1 MEFKI
6 DKDNTGEILNAVEQA
21 KQRALEIIGGKIEKY
36 AKALCPVSPGGGG
49 LRNSITHIVQDDE
62 VSVGS
67 NVKYAPYVE
76 LGTGKHYT
84 PPPAWME
91 NNAPKGKG
99 RPEPFWY
106 KDEEG
111 NWHMGFY
118 IKAQPYLR
126 PAVENHIS
134 DFEDVIKGEMKNA

>member
-6 DKDNTGEILNAVEQA
+6 DKDNTGEILSAVEQA

-36 AKALCPVSPGGGG
+36 AKALCPVDTGA
-49 LRNSITHIVQDDE
+49 LRNSITHQVDGDAVQ
-62 VSVGS
+62 VGS
-67 NVKYAPYVE
+67 NMQYSAYVE

-84 PPPAWME
+84 PPPGWME
-91 NNAPKGKG
+91 NNAPKGSG
-99 RPEPFWY
+99 RPEPWVY
-106 KDEEG
+106 KGADGEFHRG
-111 NWHMGFY
+111 YY
-118 IKAQPYLR
+118 IKARPYLR